1 VTIYANVKPPVPTKY
16 RVELL
21 DRKTRRE
28 LDRIHEPDFSRITKA
43 ILQLEDVPRPTG
55 CRKLRGLEGW
65 RIRVGNWRVIYHI
78 DDDEKL
84 VTVVS
89 VRRRREDTY
98 R

>member
-1 VTIYANVKPPVPTKY
+1 MPTRY

-28 LDRIHEPDFSRITKA
+28 LDCAHEPDSSRIAEA
-43 ILQLEDVPRPTG
+43 ILQLEDDPRPPG

-65 RIRVGNWRVIYHI
+65 RIRVGNWRVIYYI
-78 DDDEKL
+78 DDDQKL

-89 VRRRREDTY
+89 VRRRREDTCH
-98 R
+98 

>member
-1 VTIYANVKPPVPTKY
+1 MPTKY

-21 DRKTRRE
+21 DRRVRRE
-28 LDRIHEPDFSRITKA
+28 LDRVHEPDFGRIAEA
-43 ILQLEDVPRPTG
+43 ILKRPRG
-55 CRKLRGLEGW
+55 CRKLHGLEGW

-78 DDDEKL
+78 NDDQKL
-84 VTVVS
+84 VTIVA

>member
-1 VTIYANVKPPVPTKY
+1 VARY

-21 DRKTRRE
+21 DRQTQRQ
-28 LDRIHEPDFSRITKA
+28 LDRLREPDLGRIAQA
-43 ILQLEDVPRPTG
+43 ILRLEENPRPPG
-55 CRKLRGLEGW
+55 YRKLRGLDGW

-78 DDDEKL
+78 NDQERIVTL
-84 VTVVS
+84 VE